1 MIEFLL
7 DEKFITPFLSTLGAS
22 LAIIIGQ
29 QIFNY
34 SSRQRK
40 KLYCLNY
47 ITNIAD
53 KLLYSN
59 LIIKEKT
66 ILPHIEATKRILK
79 GDKKL
84 LNIMFK
90 SDEFDILTSPSL
102 EFNHLPQEYKL
113 LMGFDD
119 MKTLQAIEFLSSLII
134 DNSSKTNLN
143 DFVKNNLKSELAF
156 YSKSENE
163 QVDLLQIYWDY
174 LDQIDHT
181 IDRINGYIINILVP
195 TIKKYKNKRNFFFF
209 YKKEINKNL
218 KELIKLKKEF
228 EHIIPDIEQLKNN
241 LDNGIQKEINK

>member
-1 MIEFLL
+1 
-7 DEKFITPFLSTLGAS
+7 
-22 LAIIIGQ
+22 
-29 QIFNY
+29 
-34 SSRQRK
+34 
-40 KLYCLNY
+40 
-47 ITNIAD
+47 
-53 KLLYSN
+53 
-59 LIIKEKT
+59 
-66 ILPHIEATKRILK
+66 
-79 GDKKL
+79 
-84 LNIMFK
+84 MFK